1 VALHRTLRQDRG
13 VKRRLYVLLNRG
25 FNRVLRA
32 LGRTTFQ
39 GGTLLYLTT
48 TGRKSGRPRT
58 VPLVYVRDGD
68 DFVVAASNG
77 GADWEPAWW
86 LNVRAD
92 PRGTVE
98 VDGTHVSV
106 TASEVDGPGRD
117 ELWRRLNDQIDTYD
131 RYQHKVRRQIAVV
144 RLRPIDSV
152 VDAP

>member
-1 VALHRTLRQDRG
+1 
-13 VKRRLYVLLNRG
+13 VKRRLFVLLNRT

-32 LGRTTFQ
+32 RGRTTFQ

-48 TGRKSGRPRT
+48 TGRKSGTRRT

-86 LNVRAD
+86 LNFRAD
-92 PRGTVE
+92 PRGTVQ
-98 VDGTHVSV
+98 VDGTHVPV
-106 TASEVDGPGRD
+106 TASEVDGPERN

-131 RYQHKVRRQIAVV
+131 RYQRKVRRRIAVV
-144 RLRPIDSV
+144 RLRPFHRTVTS
-152 VDAP
+152 P